1 MGKFL
6 LSLMCLLAVGFTTNA
21 ETIEI
26 TPKDLGRSENKYVNT
41 AFDFTKDGVTFT
53 INNVNPTSGQVQA
66 NKAAASAFYLFNKT
80 AIENITN
87 VEIVF
92 SSVGANTPNNAYI
105 AVGSNPFSSVINSS
119 AVNGTWDKG
128 TQTASWDCIDIS
140 DKYFR
145 INFNTKINGTV
156 KFTKIIITYEN
167 STEPIEPP
175 FSINPETTDVTI
187 GETVSFPNITPSSL
201 KYTFTTTDNSI
212 IELDSDN
219 KTIKALAIG
228 TATVNFTTEAVD
240 GKYLAG
246 SGSFTVNVIGKEPK
260 MSFANSSVYGKLGTG
275 VVWQQVNITEPSA
288 DYGTISYSSSNP
300 DIVSVDPTTGQIKP
314 TDVKQAGSATITA
327 TMAAKDD
334 YAEGKAEY
342 LIVVIDPNANVEPGT
357 TVFDFTTTNPYGMT
371 TMSGNT
377 TSYEKDM
384 DNPVTSI
391 AGVNETVIISFDG
404 RYRSWKTSNSNEL
417 RVEKSNTTNPASSLT
432 VKVPEGYKITKIG
445 ITGSAVTPKYSP
457 ESGDS
462 PDDDFNSVW
471 IPTVIDGS
479 SQVVDEVT
487 ITADPNQLKISKI
500 NVMWDASGSDV
511 KPAQLTFAPNVNGIY
526 VNEEAEINAVN
537 NPEGR
542 TITYSI
548 AGLNADQYTIT
559 PSEDGKTMKVLVNTP
574 GTYTLEARSAA
585 GDGFRDGF
593 AIMRLN
599 VYRHLAVYVA
609 DEEIEQ
615 DEINTETKTYIRIDV
630 PENAFLYYKFENSS
644 TPETT
649 ADDITDENL
658 LPGYTLYDNG
668 DDIPIPA
675 KTIGYFNFYIANYG
689 YKSPIRKIAL
699 SFETGVTDI
708 DANTE
713 DGVVRLFDLNGRQI
727 NGEPEKGVYIRIQ
740 NGKASKVLVK

>member
-6 LSLMCLLAVGFTTNA
+6 LSLMCLIILSFSTKAEEISFAGGLPTDWQKAGTTESVTRVNKKCLQLQKGA
-21 ETIEI
+21 SITSPVYNNVSEINVELNISNKATTLTIEQSL
-26 TPKDLGRSENKYVNT
+26 D
-41 AFDFTKDGVTFT
+41 
-53 INNVNPTSGQVQA
+53 NVNWTTLKTIAKAECSVEEWRQFKIPTQGDTSNGVSFRL
-66 NKAAASAFYLFNKT
+66 KA
-80 AIENITN
+80 
-87 VEIVF
+87 
-92 SSVGANTPNNAYI
+92 
-105 AVGSNPFSSVINSS
+105 
-119 AVNGTWDKG
+119 
-128 TQTASWDCIDIS
+128 TASSYYIS
-140 DKYFR
+140 LFDY
-145 INFNTKINGTV
+145 T
-156 KFTKIIITYEN
+156 IIT
-167 STEPIEPP
+167 TGPIEPVFKGIP
-175 FSINPETTDVTI
+175 QKEDGSLGYEITI
-187 GETVSFPNITPSSL
+187 GETQSLPTIEPSELTYSFS
-201 KYTFTTTDNSI
+201 TTNNDI
-212 IELDSDN
+212 IDIDETT
-219 KTIKALAIG
+219 KTITAKKIG
-228 TATVNFTTEAVD
+228 TAIVNFTTEAFED
-240 GKYLAG
+240 KYLAG
-246 SGSFTVNVIGKEPK
+246 NGSFEISVVGKEPK
-260 MSFANSSVYGKLGTG
+260 LSFANESVYGKVNTG
-275 VVWQQVNITEPSA
+275 VVWQQVTVTEPEENLGA
-288 DYGTISYSSSNP
+288 ITYSSSDP
-300 DIVSVDPTTGQIKP
+300 EIVTVDASTGQIKP
-314 TDVKQAGSATITA
+314 SDVKKAGVATITA
-327 TMAAKDD
+327 TIAANGD
-334 YAEGKAEY
+334 YAEGSCSY
-342 LIVVIDPNANVEPGT
+342 MIVVIDPNAEVKPGET
-357 TVFDFTTTNPYGMT
+357 LFDFTTTNPYGMT

-377 TSYEKDM
+377 ALYERDM

-471 IPTVIDGS
+471 IPAVIDGS

-500 NVMWDASGSDV
+500 NVMWDASGSDM
-511 KPAQLTFAPNVNGIY
+511 KPAQLTFTPNVNGIY

-559 PSEDGKTMKVLVNTP
+559 PSEDGKTMKVRVNTP

-609 DEEIEQ
+609 DVKIEQ
-615 DEINTETKTYIRIDV
+615 DEINTETETYIRIDV